1 MKTHYRGV
9 LSMRLHVY
17 RNPLRYDLPSP
28 VSPPRYEHWAS
39 ERNNWTVE
47 GSPRRFRTGRRDEG
61 TVDES
66 GYSRA
71 RGPEFLHYQN
81 SNLEEIPIVSLMS
94 DFPMIEDDAI
104 ECLHPTVQPIRTH
117 DLPPGEH
124 TRPSRSTPLRRARQR
139 IRNYCTML

>member
-1 MKTHYRGV
+1 MVAEMTEGLIK
-9 LSMRLHVY
+9 VY

-39 ERNNWTVE
+39 DRNNWTVE
-47 GSPRRFRTGRRDEG
+47 GSPRRSRTSEVQSRSGGRDESECRG
-61 TVDES
+61 
-66 GYSRA
+66 SRGA
-71 RGPEFLHYQN
+71 EILHYQN

-94 DFPMIEDDAI
+94 ELPMIEDGAT
-104 ECLHPTVQPIRTH
+104 ECLYPTVQPIRTH

-124 TRPSRSTPLRRARQR
+124 ARASRSAPLRRARQR